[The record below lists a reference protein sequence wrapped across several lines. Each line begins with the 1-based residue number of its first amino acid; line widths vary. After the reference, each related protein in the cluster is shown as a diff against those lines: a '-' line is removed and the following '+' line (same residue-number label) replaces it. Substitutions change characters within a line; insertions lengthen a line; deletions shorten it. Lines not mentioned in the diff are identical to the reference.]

1 MRVLIAVFA
10 NAGNE
15 PEALRQV
22 LESFGCMVLTKYVG
36 RPNDFISILGGIDHF
51 DPDAIILSGHGKDGK
66 FIMPV
71 LDSSVYTEDE
81 PKGDFSS
88 VEINQYLSL
97 AGKTIVSTCCTTG
110 MGELASAFCKENVYI
125 APVDYIEGNAVL
137 LFMVDFFY
145 QIIQRNLTIED
156 AWKHARSLD
165 EETAQFTLYKDN
177 F

>member
-1 MRVLIAVFA
+1 MRVLIAVFT

-51 DPDAIILSGHGKDGK
+51 DPDAIILSGHGKDEK

-71 LDSSVYTEDE
+71 LDNSVYTEDE

-88 VEINQYLSL
+88 VEINQYHILNTCSL
-97 AGKTIVSTCCTTG
+97 AYSYKTNYKLFYLFQQKIV
-110 MGELASAFCKENVYI
+110 
-125 APVDYIEGNAVL
+125 
-137 LFMVDFFY
+137 
-145 QIIQRNLTIED
+145 
-156 AWKHARSLD
+156 
-165 EETAQFTLYKDN
+165 LYSRCR
-177 F
+177 FLPHRHF